1 MTRLVA
7 SAPITA
13 ILYSDGR
20 EVDPVMTRLAAQM
33 GEAGLTLAGF
43 VQRNEPRE
51 DRRRCDMVLVEL
63 ASGVSI
69 GISQDRGP
77 LARGCHLDL
86 GELLRGMELARAA
99 LASSPDLMIVNKFG
113 KSEGEG
119 GGFRPLMAEA
129 VMAGVPLLVAVPWR
143 NIDGW
148 RLFAGDLAR
157 EIPLEE
163 VTAAPD
169 MLAQLGFR
177 LGGEVSAPASLT
189 PRQAGPAH

>member
-1 MTRLVA
+1 MTRLIP

-20 EVDPVMTRLAAQM
+20 EVDPVMARLAARL
-33 GEAGLTLAGF
+33 GEAGLNLAGF
-43 VQRNEPRE
+43 VQKNEPRA
-51 DRRRCDMVLVEL
+51 DRRRCDMVLEEL
-63 ASGVSI
+63 ASGASI

-86 GELLRGMELARAA
+86 GELLRGMELARAG
-99 LASSPDLMIVNKFG
+99 LASGPDLMILNKFG

-148 RLFAGDLAR
+148 RLFAGDLAC
-157 EIPLEE
+157 EIPLERI
-163 VTAAPD
+163 TAAPD
-169 MLAQLGFR
+169 MLAALGFELR
-177 LGGEVSAPASLT
+177 EDVSVAPLT
-189 PRQAGPAH
+189 PPQAGSPH

>member
-20 EVDPVMTRLAAQM
+20 EVDLVMAQIAARLGA
-33 GEAGLTLAGF
+33 AGLSLAGF
-43 VQRNEPRE
+43 VQKNEPRA
-51 DRRRCDMVLVEL
+51 DRRRCDMVLEEL
-63 ASGVSI
+63 ASGTSI

-77 LARGCHLDL
+77 LARGCHFDL
-86 GELLRGMELARAA
+86 GELLRGMELARMA
-99 LASSPDLMIVNKFG
+99 LLSNPDLLIINKFG

-129 VMAGVPLLVAVPWR
+129 VMTGVPLLVAVPWR

-157 EIPLEE
+157 EIPLERI
-163 VTAAPD
+163 TAAPD
-169 MLAQLGFR
+169 MLAALGFKP
-177 LGGEVSAPASLT
+177 GEAVSASGFT
-189 PRQAGPAH
+189 PPPVGLPH

>member
-20 EVDPVMTRLAAQM
+20 EVDPVMSQLAARL
-33 GEAGLTLAGF
+33 GEAGLNLAGF
-43 VQRNEPRE
+43 VQKNEPRA
-51 DRRRCDMVLVEL
+51 DRRRCDMVLEEL
-63 ASGVSI
+63 ASGTSI

-77 LARGCHLDL
+77 HARGCHLDL

-99 LASSPDLMIVNKFG
+99 LASNPDLMIINKFG

-148 RLFAGDLAR
+148 RLFAGELAS
-157 EIPLEE
+157 EIPLERIT
-163 VTAAPD
+163 VAPD
-169 MLAQLGFR
+169 MLAALGFR
-177 LGGEVSAPASLT
+177 LGGDASAPANVT
-189 PRQAGPAH
+189 PPPAGLPH

>member
-1 MTRLVA
+1 MT

-20 EVDPVMTRLAAQM
+20 EVDPAMARIASLL
-33 GEAGLTLAGF
+33 GEAGVSLAGF

-51 DRRRCDMVLVEL
+51 DRRRCDMVLEEL
-63 ASGVSI
+63 ASGMSI

-77 LARGCHLDL
+77 MARGCHLDL

-99 LASSPDLMIVNKFG
+99 LGSNPDLMIINKFG

-148 RLFAGDLAR
+148 RLFAGDLAT
-157 EIPLEE
+157 EIPVERI
-163 VTAAPD
+163 ASAPD
-169 MLAQLGFR
+169 MLDALGFQLR
-177 LGGEVSAPASLT
+177 GDAPDDAPVT
-189 PRQAGPAH
+189 PRPAGCAH